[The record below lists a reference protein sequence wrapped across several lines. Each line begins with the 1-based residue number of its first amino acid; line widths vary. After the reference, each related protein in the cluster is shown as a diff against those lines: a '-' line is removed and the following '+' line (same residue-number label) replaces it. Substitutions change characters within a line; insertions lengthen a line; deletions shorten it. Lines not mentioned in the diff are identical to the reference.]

1 MRERRSDGQ
10 EMATWGLTTLANTM
24 TVEVVVRLIAAV
36 ALERQI
42 LLISESKER
51 RSSVAFALLALLLP
65 AGLRWKHTFL
75 PLVPHHLYP
84 LVEAPTPYILGV
96 PSWDAVIAVTGGR
109 ALPTVTVVELDRGWA
124 EERTPPPGSSP
135 ISFQAVTEAEKTAEA
150 ALAGL
155 EHGPEAFPPL
165 VVALHPV
172 LAALSQR
179 KAEERVEREKQ
190 GTRGH
195 LLSGHGFHTLLH
207 LQPHLR
213 QHLCVTR
220 PAAFCLLHVPPGSSN
235 RSGH

>member
-1 MRERRSDGQ
+1 M
-10 EMATWGLTTLANTM
+10 
-24 TVEVVVRLIAAV
+24 
-36 ALERQI
+36 
-42 LLISESKER
+42 LISESKER

-179 KAEERVEREKQ
+179 KAEERIEREKQ
-190 GTRGH
+190 STRGH

-213 QHLCVTR
+213 QHLCAAK
-220 PAAFCLLHVPPGSSN
+220 PAACCLLHAMFRSVQEVPTVD
-235 RSGH
+235 